1 MWRSSLSGW
10 CNSNPHS
17 LHLVL
22 VDFPFFPKRPMTYDF
37 YELIK
42 RFFIPCSLAIKN
54 ITVLGSGVMGHGIAQ
69 VSATAGYNVVLRDI
83 KQEFLD
89 KAMEKIKWSLDKLV
103 TKEKISS
110 EEGATIFS
118 RITPIVD
125 LNDAVKDAEL
135 VIEVVPEIMDLKKQ
149 VYAELD
155 KVAKPEVVFASN
167 TSTLPITEIANTTSR
182 PDKFIGIHFF
192 NPPQLMKLVEVIP
205 GEKTSQEITNLT
217 QEFVKSVNK
226 QAVLCRKDVPGFI
239 INRLFIPMV
248 HEACYLQDRTGS
260 TLEEIDSAVK
270 FKLGFPMGI
279 FELAD
284 FTGMDV
290 IHKATVEMHLRDKKV
305 ITPHKTIEKMFDEKK
320 LGQKSGEG
328 YYKYSDDKYERV
340 ELSEELAQ
348 KCNPIQLVANVLNNA
363 AWLITNGASDIEE
376 IEMAA
381 RLGLGLRKPLF
392 ETAKEVGIKNIV
404 DELNNLAQI
413 HGEFYKPDP
422 LLESMV

>member
-1 MWRSSLSGW
+1 M
-10 CNSNPHS
+10 
-17 LHLVL
+17 LV
-22 VDFPFFPKRPMTYDF
+22 
-37 YELIK
+37 
-42 RFFIPCSLAIKN
+42 KN

-103 TKEKISS
+103 SKEKISK
-110 EEGATIFS
+110 EEGESIFS

-125 LNDAVKDAEL
+125 LNEAVKNAEL
-135 VIEVVPEIMDLKKQ
+135 VIEVVPEIMDLKKS

-155 KVAKPEVVFASN
+155 KAAGPEVIFASN

-182 PDKFIGIHFF
+182 PEKFIGIHFF

-205 GEKTSQEITNLT
+205 GEKTSQAITDLT
-217 QEFVKSVNK
+217 QEYVKSVNK

-248 HEACYLQDRTGS
+248 HEACFAQDRTNA

-270 FKLGFPMGI
+270 FNLGFPMGI

-305 ITPHKTIEKMFDEKK
+305 INPHPTVEKMFEEKK

-340 ELSEELAQ
+340 TLSEELA
-348 KCNPIQLVANVLNNA
+348 KKFNPIQLVANILNNA
-363 AWLITNGASDIEE
+363 AWLITNGASDIAE
-376 IEMAA
+376 IEKAA
-381 RLGLGLRKPLF
+381 QLGLGLKKPLF
-392 ETAKEVGIKNIV
+392 ETAKEIGIKNIV
-404 DELNNLAQI
+404 DELNRLAEK
-413 HGEFYKPDP
+413 HGDFYKPDP
-422 LLESMV
+422 LLISMQ

>member
-1 MWRSSLSGW
+1 
-10 CNSNPHS
+10 
-17 LHLVL
+17 
-22 VDFPFFPKRPMTYDF
+22 MTV
-37 YELIK
+37 
-42 RFFIPCSLAIKN
+42 KN

-103 TKEKISS
+103 SKEKISK
-110 EEGATIFS
+110 EEGDAIFS
-118 RITPIVD
+118 RITPIVN
-125 LNDAVKDAEL
+125 LNEAVKNAEL
-135 VIEVVPEIMDLKKQ
+135 VIEVVPEIMDLKKS

-155 KVAKPEVVFASN
+155 KAASPEVVFASN

-182 PDKFIGIHFF
+182 PEKFIGIHFF

-205 GEKTSQEITNLT
+205 GEKTSQEITDLT
-217 QEFVKSVNK
+217 QEYVKSVNK

-248 HEACYLQDRTGS
+248 HEACYAQDRTNA

-305 ITPHKTIEKMFDEKK
+305 INPHPTIEKMFDEKK

-340 ELSEELAQ
+340 ALSEELAE
-348 KCNPIQLVANVLNNA
+348 KFNPIQLVANILNNA
-363 AWLITNGASDIEE
+363 AWLITNGASDIAE
-376 IEMAA
+376 IEKAA
-381 RLGLGLRKPLF
+381 QLGLGLKKPLF
-392 ETAKEVGIKNIV
+392 ETAKEIGIKNIV
-404 DELNNLAQI
+404 NELNKLTEK

-422 LLESMV
+422 LLVSMQ

>member
-1 MWRSSLSGW
+1 MVFQTG
-10 CNSNPHS
+10 C
-17 LHLVL
+17 VT
-22 VDFPFFPKRPMTYDF
+22 V
-37 YELIK
+37 
-42 RFFIPCSLAIKN
+42 KN

-89 KAMEKIKWSLDKLV
+89 KAMEKIKWSLDKMV
-103 TKEKISS
+103 TKEKISK
-110 EEGATIFS
+110 EEADGIYS

-125 LNDAVKDAEL
+125 LNEAVKDAEM
-135 VIEVVPEIMDLKKQ
+135 VIEVVPEIMELKKQ

-155 KVAKPEVVFASN
+155 KAAKPEVIFASN

-182 PDKFIGIHFF
+182 PEKFIGIHFF

-205 GEKTSQEITNLT
+205 GEKTGQEITELT

-248 HEACYLQDRTGS
+248 HEACYLQDRTNA

-305 ITPHKTIEKMFDEKK
+305 INPHPTVEKMFNEKK

-340 ELSEELAQ
+340 MLSEELAQ
-348 KCNPIQLVANVLNNA
+348 KFNPIQLVANIVNNA
-363 AWLITNGASDIEE
+363 AWLITNGASDIGE
-376 IEMAA
+376 IEKAA
-381 RLGLGLRKPLF
+381 QLGLGLKKPLF
-392 ETAKEVGIKNIV
+392 ETAKEIGIKNIV
-404 DELNNLAQI
+404 DELNKLAEKY
-413 HGEFYKPDP
+413 GEFYKPDP
-422 LLESMV
+422 LLISMQ

>member
-1 MWRSSLSGW
+1 M
-10 CNSNPHS
+10 
-17 LHLVL
+17 LV
-22 VDFPFFPKRPMTYDF
+22 
-37 YELIK
+37 
-42 RFFIPCSLAIKN
+42 KN

-103 TKEKISS
+103 SKEKISKD
-110 EEGATIFS
+110 EGDSIFA

-125 LNDAVKDAEL
+125 LNEAVKNAEL
-135 VIEVVPEIMDLKKQ
+135 VIEVVPEIMDLKKS

-155 KVAKPEVVFASN
+155 KAAGPEVIFASN

-182 PDKFIGIHFF
+182 PEKFIGIHFF

-205 GEKTSQEITNLT
+205 GEKTGQEITELT

-248 HEACYLQDRTGS
+248 HEACFAQDRTNA

-290 IHKATVEMHLRDKKV
+290 IHKATTEMHLRDKKV
-305 ITPHKTIEKMFDEKK
+305 INPHPTVEKMFDEKK

-340 ELSEELAQ
+340 ALSEELAQ
-348 KCNPIQLVANVLNNA
+348 KFNPIQLVANIVNNA

-376 IEMAA
+376 IEKAA
-381 RLGLGLRKPLF
+381 QLGLGLKKPLF
-392 ETAKEVGIKNIV
+392 ETAKEIGIKNIV
-404 DELNNLAQI
+404 DELNKLAEK

-422 LLESMV
+422 LLISMQ

>member
-1 MWRSSLSGW
+1 M
-10 CNSNPHS
+10 
-17 LHLVL
+17 V
-22 VDFPFFPKRPMTYDF
+22 V
-37 YELIK
+37 
-42 RFFIPCSLAIKN
+42 KN

-83 KQEFLD
+83 EQGFLD

-103 TKEKISS
+103 TKEKISK
-110 EEGATIFS
+110 EEGDAIFA
-118 RITPIVD
+118 RIKPIVD
-125 LNDAVKDAEL
+125 LTEAVKEAEL
-135 VIEVVPEIMDLKKQ
+135 VIEVVPEIMDLKKK

-155 KVAKPEVVFASN
+155 KVASPEIIFASN

-182 PDKFIGIHFF
+182 PEKFIGIHFF

-205 GEKTSQEITNLT
+205 GEKTSKEVIDLT
-217 QEFVKSVNK
+217 QEYVKSVNK

-248 HEACYLQDRTGS
+248 HEACYLKDRTGAS
-260 TLEEIDSAVK
+260 LEEIDSAVK

-305 ITPHKTIEKMFDEKK
+305 INPHPLVEKMFDEKK

-340 ELSEELAQ
+340 SLSEELAE
-348 KCNPIQLVANVLNNA
+348 KCNPIQLVANILNNA
-363 AWLITNGASDIEE
+363 AWLVTKGASDIEE
-376 IEMAA
+376 IEKAA
-381 RLGLGLRKPLF
+381 QLGLGLKKPLF
-392 ETAKEVGIKNIV
+392 ETAKEIGIKKIV
-404 DELNNLAQI
+404 EELSKLAEE
-413 HGEFYKPDP
+413 HGEFYRPDP
-422 LLESMV
+422 LLVSMQ